1 MSEVCC
7 GNCRHGVSRE
17 LMDFLGQKPHVDL
30 PEHSKLVTL
39 MALGYRLEAIS
50 ILVRE
55 VMQPRGKAQGKHW

>member
-1 MSEVCC
+1 
-7 GNCRHGVSRE
+7 
-17 LMDFLGQKPHVDL
+17 MDFLGQKPHVDL